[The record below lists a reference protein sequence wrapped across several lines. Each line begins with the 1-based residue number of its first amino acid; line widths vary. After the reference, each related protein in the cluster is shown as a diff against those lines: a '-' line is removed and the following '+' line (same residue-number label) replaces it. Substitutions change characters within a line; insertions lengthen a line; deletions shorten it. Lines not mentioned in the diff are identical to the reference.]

1 MAEEENKQ
9 AVSGVSQGSVKPKR
23 KGLISKLSR
32 AIFYTPKE
40 EVEDYLIDQVIVPT
54 IMNSIADILG
64 DAIDYV
70 FRGRP
75 GSRSSRSKNSYGP
88 NVQKDYRAI
97 SEAPEGFRRAPG
109 GFRGMRGTDE
119 VIFKSRAEA
128 MDVLE
133 ELVNAV
139 DRFGRASVY
148 NFYEA
153 ARLSAPNGYVDQNFG
168 WYDLS
173 TAHVEN
179 YKGDWYIVM
188 PKISEFP
195 RE

>member
-1 MAEEENKQ
+1 MAEEKNKD
-9 AVSGVSQGSVKPKR
+9 AADVAGVSQGAVKRKR
-23 KGLISKLSR
+23 KGILSKLSQ
-32 AIFYTPKE
+32 AVFYTPKE

-75 GSRSSRSKNSYGP
+75 GGRSNRSKNSYGS
-88 NVQKDYRAI
+88 NVQTDYRAI
-97 SEAPEGFRRAPG
+97 SEAPGGRRRAPG
-109 GFRGMRGTDE
+109 AMRGTDE
-119 VIFKSRAEA
+119 VVFKSRAEA
-128 MDVLE
+128 TDVLE

-173 TAHVEN
+173 SAHAEN
-179 YKGDWYIVM
+179 YKGDWYLVM
-188 PKISEFP
+188 PKITEFP

>member
-75 GSRSSRSKNSYGP
+75 GGRSNRSKNTYGP
-88 NVQKDYRAI
+88 SVQTDYRAI
-97 SEAPEGFRRAPG
+97 SEAPGGRRRAPG
-109 GFRGMRGTDE
+109 AMRGTDE
-119 VIFKSRAEA
+119 VVFKSRAEA
-128 MDVLE
+128 VDVLE

-153 ARLSAPNGYVDQNFG
+153 ARLTPPNSYVDQNFG

-173 TAHVEN
+173 TAHAEN
-179 YKGDWYIVM
+179 YKGDWYLVM
-188 PKISEFP
+188 PKITEFP

>member
-75 GSRSSRSKNSYGP
+75 GGRSNRSKNTYGP
-88 NVQKDYRAI
+88 SVQKDYGAY
-97 SEAPEGFRRAPG
+97 SKAPEAIRRAPG
-109 GFRGMRGTDE
+109 GMRGTDE
-119 VIFKSRAEA
+119 VTFKSRAEA

-139 DRFGRASVY
+139 DRFERASVY

-153 ARLSAPNGYVDQNFG
+153 AKLPAPNGYMDQNFG

>member
-1 MAEEENKQ
+1 MAEEKSKD
-9 AVSGVSQGSVKPKR
+9 AAGVAGVSQGSVKPKR
-23 KGLISKLSR
+23 KGLLSKLSQ
-32 AIFYTPKE
+32 AIFYTTRE
-40 EVEDYLIDQVIVPT
+40 EAEDYLIDQVVVPT

-75 GSRSSRSKNSYGP
+75 GGRSSRSKNTYGVG
-88 NVQKDYRAI
+88 VQKDYGAY
-97 SEAPEGFRRAPG
+97 SKAPEGLRRAP
-109 GFRGMRGTDE
+109 RGMRGTDE

-153 ARLSAPNGYVDQNFG
+153 ARLTPPNGYVDQNFG

-173 TAHVEN
+173 TAHAEN
-179 YKGDWYIVM
+179 YKGDWYLVM
-188 PKISEFP
+188 PKITEFP

>member
-70 FRGRP
+70 F
-75 GSRSSRSKNSYGP
+75 
-88 NVQKDYRAI
+88 
-97 SEAPEGFRRAPG
+97 
-109 GFRGMRGTDE
+109 
-119 VIFKSRAEA
+119 
-128 MDVLE
+128 
-133 ELVNAV
+133 
-139 DRFGRASVY
+139 
-148 NFYEA
+148 
-153 ARLSAPNGYVDQNFG
+153 
-168 WYDLS
+168 
-173 TAHVEN
+173 
-179 YKGDWYIVM
+179 
-188 PKISEFP
+188 
-195 RE
+195 